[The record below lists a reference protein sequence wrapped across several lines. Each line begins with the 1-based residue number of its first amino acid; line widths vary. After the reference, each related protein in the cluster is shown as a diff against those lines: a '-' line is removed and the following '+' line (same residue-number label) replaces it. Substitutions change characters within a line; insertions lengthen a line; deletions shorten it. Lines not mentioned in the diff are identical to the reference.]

1 MLYDS
6 RKEAT
11 TLSANL
17 QLRTYSGKRIDPF
30 NMTLDDIAIEDIAHH
45 LSNICRFNG
54 ACSTFYSVAEHS
66 FHVSYRIS
74 AQSRKPTKLWGLL
87 HDAAEA
93 YLGDLLDPFKQ
104 LEECG
109 RFRKAEE
116 EILWLVAHK
125 YGLPLPIPDA
135 VWVEDKAILQLE
147 FKLFFD
153 DFKLPKTMLPLD
165 AEQQFLKRFRELST

>member
-1 MLYDS
+1 MN
-6 RKEAT
+6 
-11 TLSANL
+11 ANL

-54 ACSTFYSVAEHS
+54 ACHSFYSVAEHS
-66 FHVSYRIS
+66 VAVSYRMS
-74 AQSRKPTKLWGLL
+74 AQSRKPNKLWGLL

-104 LEECG
+104 LPECH

-116 EILWLVAHK
+116 EILWLVAHRYK
-125 YGLPLPIPDA
+125 LPLPIPEV

-153 DFKLPKTMLPLD
+153 DFKLPKTMPPFD
-165 AEQQFLKRFRELST
+165 AEQQFLKRFRELTS